1 MVKSDQHFCLVIND
15 DGSTQPAIIDMKSTQ
30 LKVSKRW
37 KSMISMERPVPSK
50 VRNPIVIR

>member
-1 MVKSDQHFCLVIND
+1 MVKSDQHFCLVIGE

-37 KSMISMERPVPSK
+37 KSMIAMERTVEP
-50 VRNPIVIR
+50 